1 VTEPYQTESPQTAPT
16 VPGHPGVERRRSTSA
31 AAPRSK
37 RGRAGRAA
45 TYVAAAVAAAGAVY
59 LTPSAPVQTR
69 SLADL
74 TSADR
79 DLAPRPDAP
88 FWHLRVDTL
97 GRGESLGA
105 ILEQAGMSRAS
116 ASIALGAVG
125 KRDARALPAGTPIT
139 VRALSTDTLPAE
151 ITFQPEVD
159 RIVHL
164 RFLEGAW
171 RKVEEKLAWKTDT
184 VPARAVV
191 GSSLY
196 KAVHTA
202 LGDLLPKSERSE
214 LVYKL
219 ADIFEYRLDM
229 TRDLQPGDE
238 VKLLLERKVAP
249 DGSPR
254 DAQILAARVSV
265 NGKAVDAVRFA
276 SGGGSSYFDQDGK
289 SLRAAFLRTPVNFR
303 RISSAFGG
311 RWHPV
316 LGLFRMHKGTDY
328 AASSGTPVRSVGD
341 GTVSFAGWKGGYGRV
356 LEIRHRNGYV
366 TRYGHLS
373 RVAKGIRTGQSV
385 GMGTTVAFV
394 GSSGLATGPHL
405 HFEVLVG
412 GVQKDPRVALRD
424 KAGWPIS
431 AGDRRKFQ
439 ALRERLFAS
448 LDVAPPR
455 DGRAQSALGE

>member
-1 VTEPYQTESPQTAPT
+1 MTEPHHASSPQAAPTAP
-16 VPGHPGVERRRSTSA
+16 GLPGVERRRGTSVSSRRA
-31 AAPRSK
+31 R
-37 RGRAGRAA
+37 RGKAGRAA

-59 LTPSAPVQTR
+59 LTPSAPEPR
-69 SLADL
+69 RPLADL
-74 TSADR
+74 VAADEV
-79 DLAPRPDAP
+79 PRPDAP
-88 FWHLRVDTL
+88 FWRLRVDTL
-97 GRGESLGA
+97 GRGESLA
-105 ILEQAGMSRAS
+105 AVLEKSGMTRAS
-116 ASIALGAVG
+116 ASIALGAIG
-125 KRDARALPAGTPIT
+125 SREARALRAGTPVT

-164 RFLEGAW
+164 RYLEGAW
-171 RKVEEKLAWKTDT
+171 KKVEEKLAWTIDT

-196 KAVHTA
+196 KAVHAA
-202 LGDLLPKSERSE
+202 LGDVLPKSERSE

-219 ADIFEYRLDM
+219 ADIFEYRLDLSH
-229 TRDLQPGDE
+229 DLDRGDE

-254 DAQILAARVSV
+254 DAQILAARVQMS
-265 NGKAVDAVRFA
+265 GKTIDAVRFSA
-276 SGGGSSYFDQDGK
+276 GGTSSYYDQDGK
-289 SLRAAFLRTPVNFR
+289 ALRAAFLRTPVNFR

-341 GTVSFAGWKGGYGRV
+341 GVVTFAGWKGGYGRV

-366 TRYGHLS
+366 SRYGHLS
-373 RVAKGIRTGQSV
+373 RFAKGLRTGQSV
-385 GMGTTVAFV
+385 GMGATVAYV
-394 GSSGLATGPHL
+394 GSTGLATGPHL

-424 KAGWPIS
+424 KAGFPIP
-431 AGDRRKFQ
+431 ARERPKFQ

-448 LDVAPPR
+448 LDVAQPR
-455 DGRAQSALGE
+455 DGRAPQGVLGE